1 MKKWLVALVALVA
14 VLSIRFTDPWIVEV
28 IRLKALDTHQRS
40 VPQETIQ
47 LDSDVPIAVVRID
60 NDDIDRNGQWP
71 WPRDVLANEIIRL
84 YEHGAGLVVL
94 PMLFAEEDRFGGDPA
109 FIDLL
114 QNAPVIV
121 GQVPAIRGK
130 GVPVPRGVA
139 IKDNSTTGKAWEDW
153 LFRYGQAIGPTKEI
167 GESAYG
173 VGMMLTS
180 EEADGV
186 VRKLPLV
193 VRVPT
198 KEPTESAMIFP
209 SIPTEIVRVLAG
221 DISYQMKL
229 GDAGVEAVR
238 IPQFSTIQT
247 DSNGSIYVDYKYKV
261 QEFAFD
267 NLPDFNG
274 GIVILSLTASGLDNT
289 IATPIGRTYDHDLIA
304 ASVYTIVNGINIS
317 RPWWSDLGELAIAL
331 ALGLVMIAV
340 VMRLNWYWGVGS
352 IVVALGGIF
361 YGARTAYLDKGLL
374 LDWSFPVF
382 AIFLTWSI
390 TAFLRFMEEFKQ
402 KQAIKKQFAGYCS
415 PTVVR
420 MLQENPSL
428 IKDGMKREISICFS
442 DLRGFT
448 PLGESFGDDVKGLT
462 TLMNGYMDAITQP
475 VLDADGMVIKYI
487 GDASMHVHNAPNDDP
502 NHHHSAVRTGL
513 NMLKAVE
520 KFNEKITAEGR
531 PPIGMGAGINS
542 GLGYLGEMGS
552 TSRHSYDVLGDAV
565 STAARIESKCKEYGC
580 LLLVGE
586 NTYDATKD
594 DFFYLKVDELAV
606 KGKSVGI
613 RIYTVLPGLTSI
625 NTFEKENEYKRAQAL
640 HNQMHEDYRNQK
652 FKDAIAKCRKLKG
665 EFDGQADKYYDM
677 WIERCEYMQ
686 TQDLPKDWNGVFIAT
701 TK

>member
-1 MKKWLVALVALVA
+1 MKKWLVALIALVA
-14 VLSIRFTDPWIVEV
+14 VLSIRWTDPWIVEV

-47 LDSDVPIAVVRID
+47 LDSDIPIAVVRID

-71 WPRDVLANEIIRL
+71 WPRDILANEIIRL
-84 YEHGAGLVVL
+84 YENGAGLVVL

-130 GVPVPRGVA
+130 GVPVPRGIA

-167 GESAYG
+167 GEHAWG
-173 VGMMLTS
+173 VGMMLSST
-180 EEADGV
+180 EADGV

-198 KEPTESAMIFP
+198 KEPTDSAQIFP

-238 IPQFSTIQT
+238 IPQFSTIKT
-247 DSNGSIYVDYKYKV
+247 DANGSIYVDYKYKV

-267 NLPDFNG
+267 NLPNFNG

-289 IATPIGRTYDHDLIA
+289 IATPVGRSYDHDLIA

-317 RPWWSDLGELAIAL
+317 RPWWSDIGELATAL
-331 ALGLVMIAV
+331 AISLTVMILV
-340 VMRLNWYWGVGS
+340 LKLNWYFGVGG
-352 IVVALGGIF
+352 IVVSLGGIF
-361 YGARTAYLDKGLL
+361 YGTRTAYLNDGYL
-374 LDWSFPVF
+374 LDWSFPIF
-382 AIFLTWSI
+382 AVFLTWSI
-390 TAFLRFMEEFKQ
+390 AAFLRFMDEFRQ
-402 KQAIKKQFAGYCS
+402 KQEIKKQFAGYCS

-420 MLQENPSL
+420 MLQENPTL

-448 PLGESFGDDVKGLT
+448 PLGESFGDDVRGLT
-462 TLMNGYMDAITQP
+462 NLMNGYMDAITQP
-475 VLDADGMVIKYI
+475 VLDRDGMIIKYI
-487 GDASMHVHNAPNDDP
+487 GDASMHVHNAPNDDSR
-502 NHHHSAVRTGL
+502 HHHSAVNTGL
-513 NMLKAVE
+513 DMLRAVE
-520 KFNEKITAEGR
+520 KFNDKIVAEGR

-586 NTYDATKD
+586 TTYDATKN

-606 KGKSVGI
+606 KGKTVGI
-613 RIYTVLPGLTSI
+613 RIYTVLPEPRSVI
-625 NTFEKENEYKRAQAL
+625 EYQQAQIL
-640 HNQMHEDYRNQK
+640 HNKMHDDYRNQK
-652 FKDAIAKCRKLKG
+652 FEQAIAKCKKLKG
-665 EFDGQADKYYDM
+665 KFDGQIDGYYDM